1 MDGSTRELVVLLD
14 EDHRH
19 VGVADK
25 ATVHTEQT
33 PLHLAFSSYV
43 LDARGRVLMTRRALD
58 KITWPGVWTNSCC
71 GHPGP
76 DEPPE
81 AAVRRRAREELG
93 MGLTDVWPALPDFRY
108 RAESAEGIV
117 ENEVCPV
124 FWART
129 DEEPSPVPDEVA
141 EYAWVEWAD
150 LVAAAASAPWAL
162 SPWSVLQI
170 PAMPRPDESWTAGA

>member
-1 MDGSTRELVVLLD
+1 MDRLTRELVVLLD

-33 PLHLAFSSYV
+33 PLHLAFSCHV
-43 LDARGRVLMTRRALD
+43 LDARGRVLVTRRALG
-58 KITWPGVWTNSCC
+58 KRTWPGVWTNSCC

-76 DEPPE
+76 DETPE
-81 AAVRRRAREELG
+81 AAVRRRVRQELG
-93 MGLTDVWPALPDFRY
+93 LDLTDVWPALPDFRY
-108 RAESAEGIV
+108 RAVSAEGIV

-129 DEEPSPVPDEVA
+129 DGEPDPDPEEVA
-141 EYAWVEWAD
+141 EYAWVEWND
-150 LVAAAASAPWAL
+150 LVAAAEHAPWAL

-170 PAMPRPDESWTAGA
+170 PAMPRP